1 VTSRA
6 SRLAPAAFV
15 FLGTIA
21 LVWIAPA
28 QPFAAPGMPRSE
40 TGIREQIPARDKVR
54 FQAWKDE
61 FLSAETGLREWQT
74 YAHDPRFVL
83 TITTS
88 TENRHGAAIGS
99 YEWDPS
105 GRLTTATVT
114 LGARLDEEYPEPV
127 YYPVMSALKQEE
139 FRYAIGRN
147 TLAAVKMAH
156 EFGHLSQMITTD
168 AAIYRLQSE
177 LVPSYNAIIRNNGWN
192 PRDPRLLD
200 LARRM
205 GGTPVEIWENREY
218 WAEANAMLHL
228 RDRITNDTLRC
239 SLFSSIIRNVDTYAK
254 VYRNR
259 FIQIA
264 ESQAARSHCG
274 T

>member
-1 VTSRA
+1 MRA
-6 SRLAPAAFV
+6 FPAAFV

-28 QPFAAPGMPRSE
+28 RPSAARATARPE
-40 TGIREQIPARDKVR
+40 TGIREQIPARNKVR
-54 FQAWKDE
+54 YQAWKDE

-88 TENRHGAAIGS
+88 TENRHGAGIGS
-99 YEWDPS
+99 YEWDNS
-105 GRLTTATVT
+105 GHLVAATVT

-127 YYPVMSALKQEE
+127 YYPVMNALKQEE
-139 FRYAIGRN
+139 FRYVIGRN

-156 EFGHLSQMITTD
+156 EFGHLSRMLATD
-168 AAIYRLQSE
+168 AAVYRLQSE
-177 LVPSYNAIIRNNGWN
+177 LVPSYNSIIRNNGWN

-205 GGTPVEIWENREY
+205 GGTPVEIWEDREY
-218 WAEANAMLHL
+218 WGEANAMLYL
-228 RDRITNDTLRC
+228 RDRITNSALQC
-239 SLFSSIIRNVDTYAK
+239 SLFSHIIRNVDTYAK

-259 FIQIA
+259 FAQIA
-264 ESQAARSHCG
+264 ASQASGSRCG